1 MLIAKSMHPR
11 AVVPLPPEAYKSLLD
26 GRHYLQD
33 RRIRQAIVLLY
44 RSQRGKKCNYKLNF
58 TLQRRKQKTQIK

>member
-33 RRIRQAIVLLY
+33 RRIRQAIVLY
-44 RSQRGKKCNYKLNF
+44 YIEAKGGKNVTIN
-58 TLQRRKQKTQIK
+58 